1 MKIGRTTWI
10 DYIIDDSLGVLV
22 RLSARMEDGSKFNGY
37 VKGTDPYI
45 FVPEDEGVPEKRYIK
60 NTETGYESL
69 FGKEYQKIITNTPKQ
84 AGGLKEEFTETGEAD
99 IPYYR
104 RVSVHDGLSGYNE
117 MPESDDQYNNK
128 PLLDIDDIN
137 TNIQYEKT
145 IEPKVGIEDIEVRI
159 GEESF
164 ERTREKGSQPIN
176 VICIYDTYKEDY
188 TVFFYNKHGSLDKD
202 KISTHIDNQ
211 LLDTGIEEHAESKM
225 NLVSVTSES
234 DMLKEYMNHV
244 NQRGYDVNSG
254 WNHVDFDRKYLIERI
269 KTLSDEGHDIDYRWL
284 SPFNSSTKYNYDE
297 MQVAGLPPFDMMVG
311 LVDIMSRGKWRS
323 KSLEYVSDEELGI
336 GKIDDVDINKD
347 WKENPSKLIAYNIVD
362 TILCAALD
370 QKNDVHNFFYDMADV
385 CSIPI
390 WDVYKEKR
398 QVDGY
403 VMSRRKHNEIL
414 PTADK
419 SELIENA
426 GGYVSDAIDGI
437 EENVGVIDLKSLYP
451 SSILTWNLSSETV
464 SESPENFDE
473 YVKIPKVP
481 EPKDVNGDIDGEL
494 IEWDWLY
501 ASLDQEGLIPRTT
514 KKLFNK
520 RNREKQK
527 MYNAPD
533 GSDEEEKWDRAQA
546 STKIVM
552 NSIYGNLSS
561 KYYRLSNDFLG
572 DAVTSTARYTLWK
585 GKQKLNDMNYSHVYS
600 DTDSHMLN
608 LTKENRQN
616 RITELQNVSEELDED
631 ASTIAQD
638 IGIDGKHPYLKGGNL
653 HGDDYTCLVWEA
665 EKIYSTFL
673 MLNKKKR
680 YAGNLEWKE
689 EKHYDEPEMGIKGF
703 ENRRSDSP
711 KITSELQEK
720 VLEMVLTD
728 ASFVDLSEYIQ
739 SIIDQIDA
747 NADNIERF
755 ALPGS
760 LNRDLEDYTNTQIT
774 RGARYSNEHM
784 DYEFGEGDDPFIY
797 LVSETPAGLPNTDV
811 VAFEWDESI
820 PEGFVL
826 DKEAIVER
834 GIRKP
839 IEGIIEEAGWS
850 WKEVRS
856 GKKTKK
862 KDLTNDG
869 GNPFA

>member
-1 MKIGRTTWI
+1 
-10 DYIIDDSLGVLV
+10 
-22 RLSARMEDGSKFNGY
+22 
-37 VKGTDPYI
+37 
-45 FVPEDEGVPEKRYIK
+45 
-60 NTETGYESL
+60 
-69 FGKEYQKIITNTPKQ
+69 
-84 AGGLKEEFTETGEAD
+84 
-99 IPYYR
+99 
-104 RVSVHDGLSGYNE
+104 

-164 ERTREKGSQPIN
+164 ETTREKGSQPIN

-188 TVFFYNKHGSLDKD
+188 TVFFHNKHGSLDKD

-211 LLDTGIEEHAESKM
+211 LLDTGIEEHAESEM
-225 NLVSVTSES
+225 NLVSVPSEA
-234 DMLKEYMNHV
+234 DMLKEYINHV

-254 WNHVDFDRKYLIERI
+254 WNHVDFDRKYLIERM

-362 TILCAALD
+362 TILCTALD
-370 QKNDVHNFFYDMADV
+370 EKNDVHNFFYDMADV

-390 WDVYKEKR
+390 WDVFKEKR

-403 VMSRRKHNEIL
+403 VMSRRKDNEIL

-426 GGYVSDAIDGI
+426 GGYVSDAINGI

-464 SESPENFDE
+464 SESPEEFDE

-520 RNREKQK
+520 RNREKEK
-527 MYNAPD
+527 MYDALD
-533 GSDEEEKWDRAQA
+533 DSDEEEKWDRAQA

-585 GKQKLNDMNYSHVYS
+585 GKQKAEDNSYRVLYI
-600 DTDSHMLN
+600 DTDSLFVKLSKQTVGGRVKELINLSEILN
-608 LTKENRQN
+608 GTGKEISN
-616 RITELQNVSEELDED
+616 
-631 ASTIAQD
+631 D
-638 IGIDGKHPYLKGGNL
+638 IGIDKEHPYLINSDL
-653 HGDDYTCLVWEA
+653 HGDECSCIKWEA
-665 EKIYSTFL
+665 EKLWKKYMAFGR
-673 MLNKKKR
+673 KKR
-680 YAGNLEWKE
+680 YAGLVEW
-689 EKHYDEPEMGIKGF
+689 
-703 ENRRSDSP
+703 
-711 KITSELQEK
+711 SE
-720 VLEMVLTD
+720 
-728 ASFVDLSEYIQ
+728 
-739 SIIDQIDA
+739 
-747 NADNIERF
+747 
-755 ALPGS
+755 
-760 LNRDLEDYTNTQIT
+760 
-774 RGARYSNEHM
+774 
-784 DYEFGEGDDPFIY
+784 
-797 LVSETPAGLPNTDV
+797 
-811 VAFEWDESI
+811 
-820 PEGFVL
+820 
-826 DKEAIVER
+826 
-834 GIRKP
+834 
-839 IEGIIEEAGWS
+839 
-850 WKEVRS
+850 
-856 GKKTKK
+856 
-862 KDLTNDG
+862 
-869 GNPFA
+869 